1 VKKLAFAVI
10 GLLAVL
16 VAVVLIAPGFI
27 NWNVYK
33 TQIVA
38 AVQDTI
44 RRTAAI
50 DGDVSFTVLPAPEL
64 RVTGVRI
71 ANFDGADTPDMLQLK
86 ELRLRLSVGALLEGR
101 IAVEQLELIEPVLVL
116 EAGADG
122 KASWIIDDATGATGA
137 TGATEAAGATD
148 SSSERSAAIDIS
160 LAGVTIRNGS
170 VRYRATGQD
179 TAQVIKRVNMAISAP
194 SLAGPFR
201 ITADARYRKT
211 PFSLMIKTSTLTPGQ
226 PVGLNLKLSL
236 IEAAAA
242 IEFTG
247 RVTTAGTGAQ
257 ISGRVKF
264 TGDSAARL
272 ASLVRDAPLPAF
284 LHRPVTLEGALTASS
299 KMVSLNDAR
308 FQFGDES
315 GTGAVNITLGD
326 AISAD
331 IAVSLNHLDLDAL
344 LAQSTGL
351 KPANAAPA
359 KAALPTGAAPQA
371 AFVLPAEITLSLDLG
386 IEAIEYRGGVIRQA
400 RIRGS
405 LANGAVTLDRA
416 SALLPGGSD
425 ISLVGFLQAMDG
437 EPLFEGDIAAASDNL
452 RGMLR
457 WLGVDTAA
465 LPADRLRGFSFASK
479 LTVTPGAVQF
489 PDINLR
495 LDASTATGGLAVALR
510 ERPGFGLRLDID
522 RLNLDAYLPKP
533 ARESIETNA
542 KALAASPAT
551 ATAPRA
557 KAALAFLDRFDA
569 NIDARIGRLTIRR
582 AVARKVA
589 FTGQLVGGVLSIEKF
604 GVADVAGARF
614 DVWGMVGGF
623 AATPSLS
630 VDYDVAID
638 RPEQLLRYLDIPIPV
653 AVATFGKPTITGSV
667 SGTASAFELSANIA
681 ALGGTFGFDGALD
694 LAGGAPSLM
703 AAITLNHPE
712 LVDFIRQLAPEFNPA
727 TAKLGELK
735 ASFKINGGPAN
746 VKISALE
753 VMAGPVTLKGSVAL
767 RNDGPRP
774 VITARLTTSDVLLD
788 LFLRVP
794 KATRAATAR
803 GRLRANGAGANGAPP
818 GRWSTAPL
826 EWSALQGFD
835 ADVQLSMSGLIA
847 GRIRLANPDVSMI
860 LESGQLTVKQFR
872 AELFGGAV
880 SGNALLDAGGSALSA
895 TLSARNIDMATI
907 ATAFGSE
914 GRVTGTLVIDAS
926 LTSSGTTQAALIA
939 ALNGKGRIGGKTQ
952 ILPTKREQR
961 GLKTLGIAAALFGDK
976 VKALGQAGG
985 LSGLLLDAFGRTPA
999 EMSGD
1004 FTIARGILRTTN
1016 ATLAGAGARALG
1028 TGTIDLPRWL
1038 IDMTASVLRSGDT
1051 AQNPYVSLRFTGPPD
1066 APNIATGATR
1076 DPLAKQTDPKNMG
1089 RSIFKNL
1096 VK

>member
-10 GLLAVL
+10 GLLTVL

-27 NWNVYK
+27 NWNAYK
-33 TQIVA
+33 SQIVA

-44 RRTAAI
+44 GRSAAI

-137 TGATEAAGATD
+137 TETSAATG
-148 SSSERSAAIDIS
+148 SSSRRRTAIDIS

-170 VRYRATGQD
+170 VRYRAAGQD
-179 TAQVIKRVNMAISAP
+179 AAQVIKRVNMAISAP

-201 ITADARYRKT
+201 ITADAWYRKT
-211 PFSLMIKTSTLTPGQ
+211 PFSLTLKTSTLTPGQ
-226 PVGLNLKLSL
+226 PVGLNLKLAL
-236 IEAAAA
+236 VEAAAA
-242 IEFTG
+242 LEFTG
-247 RVTTAGTGAQ
+247 RLTAAETGAQ

-264 TGDSAARL
+264 TGDNAARL
-272 ASLVRDAPLPAF
+272 ASLVSDTPLPAF
-284 LHRPVTLEGALTASS
+284 LHRPVMLEGAITASR

-315 GTGAVNITLGD
+315 GTGAINITLGD

-331 IAVSLNHLDLDAL
+331 IAVSINHIDLDAL
-344 LAQSTGL
+344 LAKSTDL
-351 KPANAAPA
+351 KAGNAAPSSA
-359 KAALPTGAAPQA
+359 TTPPATAPKV
-371 AFVLPAEITLSLDLG
+371 AFVLPADISLSLDLG

-400 RIRGS
+400 GIRGS

-416 SALLPGGSD
+416 SVLLPGGSD
-425 ISLVGFLQAMDG
+425 ISLVGFLQAIDG
-437 EPLFEGDIAAASDNL
+437 EPLFEGEIAAASDNL

-457 WLGVDTAA
+457 WLGVDTQA
-465 LPADRLRGFSFASK
+465 LPADRLRGFSFSSK
-479 LTVTPGAVQF
+479 LTVTPDAVQF

-533 ARESIETNA
+533 TKES
-542 KALAASPAT
+542 KSKAASTAPTTRTAPPAT
-551 ATAPRA
+551 TP
-557 KAALAFLDRFDA
+557 LAFLERFDA
-569 NIDARIGRLTIRR
+569 NIDARVGRLTIRR

-589 FTGQLVGGVLSIEKF
+589 FTGQLVGGVLSIAKF
-604 GVADVAGARF
+604 GVADVVGARF
-614 DVWGMVGGF
+614 DVTGMVKGFGG
-623 AATPSLS
+623 TPSLA
-630 VDYDVAID
+630 VDYDIAIGK
-638 RPEQLLRYLDIPIPV
+638 PEQLLRYLDIPMPVPV
-653 AVATFGKPTITGSV
+653 ATLGEPTVTGSI

-694 LAGGAPSLM
+694 LAGGAPSLI

-712 LVDFIRQLAPEFNPA
+712 LVDFIRLLVPEFNPA
-727 TAKLGELK
+727 AAKLGPLK
-735 ASFKINGGPAN
+735 ASFKIKGGPEN
-746 VKISALE
+746 IKISALE
-753 VMAGPVTLKGSVAL
+753 LMAGPVTLKGSIAL
-767 RNDGPRP
+767 QSSGPRP
-774 VITARLTTSDVLLD
+774 VISARLTTSDVLLD

-794 KATRAATAR
+794 KATGTATAR
-803 GRLRANGAGANGAPP
+803 GRLRANGASTNGAPS

-835 ADVQLSMSGLIA
+835 ADVKLSMSGLIA
-847 GRIRLANPDVSMI
+847 GRIRLANPDVNVV
-860 LESGQLTVKQFR
+860 LKSGRLTVQQFR

-880 SGNALLDAGGSALSA
+880 SGNALLDANNAALSA
-895 TLSARNIDMATI
+895 TISARNIDMATI
-907 ATAFGSE
+907 AATFGSE
-914 GRVTGTLVIDAS
+914 GRVTGTLMIDAS
-926 LTSSGTTQAALIA
+926 LTSNGTTEAALIA
-939 ALNGKGRIGGKTQ
+939 ALGGTGSIGGKTQ
-952 ILPTKREQR
+952 ILPTKQEQR
-961 GLKTLGIAAALFGDK
+961 ALKTLGIAAALFGGK
-976 VKALGQAGG
+976 VKVLGQADG
-985 LSGLLLDAFGRTPA
+985 LSSVLLDAFGKTPA

-1004 FTIARGILRTTN
+1004 FTIARGILRTAN
-1016 ATLAGAGARALG
+1016 ATLAGAGARAVG
-1028 TGTIDLPRWL
+1028 IGTIDFPRWL
-1038 IDMTASVLRSGDT
+1038 IDMTASVLRRGDET
-1051 AQNPYVSLRFTGPPD
+1051 QKPYASLRFTGALD
-1066 APNIATGATR
+1066 APNIAIGATR
-1076 DPLAKQTDPKNMG
+1076 APIAKKADPKDLL
-1089 RSIFKNL
+1089 RSLFKKL